1 MNNISLPQY
10 ELCKTN
16 PARAYTKI
24 NCEYWKLNESCSP
37 YCNKFEKSVRIND
50 CKLCD
55 QRISIAFNP
64 VQNNSRTV
72 PIVQELKNKLPQHN
86 VYRREEVISEETKDS
101 TFLEKAV
108 SYSKAEGSQIL
119 SGKVSQEMYE
129 ARKKICLECPNK
141 VNNKPEEEEIG
152 WCTKCGCGSKNKRA
166 ALSNKLWMPGLECP
180 LKKFGKAKGEGFNTG
195 DALNSVKGIATSLTN
210 LFKKEEKPD

>member
-16 PARAYTKI
+16 PSRAYTKI
-24 NCEYWKLNESCSP
+24 NCEYWNLNQECSP
-37 YCNKFEKSVRIND
+37 YCNKFEKNVRIND
-50 CKLCD
+50 CKLCNE
-55 QRISIAFNP
+55 RKPIFVNAVPNNP
-64 VQNNSRTV
+64 RTN
-72 PIVQELKNKLPQHN
+72 PIVEELRSKLPQHN
-86 VYRREEVISEETKDS
+86 FYKKEEAVLEEAKDS

-119 SGKVSQEMYE
+119 GGKVSQEMYE
-129 ARKKICLECPNK
+129 ARKKICLECPHK
-141 VNNKPEEEEIG
+141 VNNKPEEEDIG

-195 DALNSVKGIATSLTN
+195 AVIDSVKGIASSLTSLI
-210 LFKKEEKPD
+210 KKEENNT